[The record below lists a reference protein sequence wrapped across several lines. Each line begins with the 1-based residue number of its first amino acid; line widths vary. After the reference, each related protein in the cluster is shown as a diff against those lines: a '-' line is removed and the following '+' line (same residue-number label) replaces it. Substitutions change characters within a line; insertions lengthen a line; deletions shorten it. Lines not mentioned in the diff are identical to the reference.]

1 MADSKSKL
9 WAIIRREYIERVRT
23 RWFMIATLFAP
34 ILFAG
39 ITFLPLLVIN
49 NDAKSVKPRLVI
61 LDATRQGLGD
71 LVARSMAVL
80 RSTGDDASTVDVQ
93 TVNPDSIA
101 QAAGSATRD
110 VAMRLANGYIVLDS
124 ATLGGGAVTYAGR
137 QADSR
142 SERVTIANAV
152 RSGLVALR
160 LHQNAVSGAVI
171 DSAMMTP
178 VPAVRAKSINDR
190 GVDAATPAKAIIA
203 TIVAFFLYMSI
214 LLYGQNML
222 SGVIEEKMSRV
233 SEIVISSVKPETLLA
248 GKVIGVTAVG
258 LTQTLVWVL
267 GATVMLSAR
276 SLVFGAPAVA
286 KAQAA
291 GTGGSFGMTDMMS
304 AVVATPWSWVFL
316 VLLFFLLGLLFYG
329 SLYAAVG
336 ATVGT
341 EQDARQAAFPVVMLL
356 VVTAV
361 LISPTMQNPNST
373 LAITMSL
380 LPFSSPIIMPMRMAI
395 TDVPFTEAAASLA
408 ILIAG
413 CLGAIWLAGRIY
425 RVGLLMY
432 GKRPTLSELRRW
444 IVAS

>member
-80 RSTGDDASTVDVQ
+80 RSTGDDASTADVQ
-93 TVNPDSIA
+93 TVNPDSIG

-124 ATLGGGAVTYAGR
+124 TTLGGGAVTYAGR

-160 LHQNAVSGAVI
+160 LRQNAVSGAVI

-291 GTGGSFGMTDMMS
+291 GTGGGFGMTDMMS

-444 IVAS
+444 IFAS

>member
-1 MADSKSKL
+1 MADSGAKL
-9 WAIIRREYIERVRT
+9 WAIVRREYIERVRT

-49 NDAKSVKPRLVI
+49 NDAKSVKPRVVI

-71 LVARSMAVL
+71 LVARSMGVL
-80 RSTGDDASTVDVQ
+80 QASADDSSTADVHI
-93 TVNPDSIA
+93 VNPDSLV
-101 QAAGSATRD
+101 QARTDATNE
-110 VAMRLANGYIVLDS
+110 VAHRLANGYVVLDS
-124 ATLGGGAVTYAGR
+124 ATLSGDSVYYAGR
-137 QADSR
+137 RADSR
-142 SERVTIANAV
+142 ADRVTIANAV
-152 RSGLVALR
+152 RSGLMALR
-160 LHQNAVSGAVI
+160 LRHDAVTGPMI
-171 DSAMMTP
+171 DSVVSTR
-178 VPAVRAKSINDR
+178 VPTVRAQAINDN
-190 GVDAATPAKAIIA
+190 GMDVATPAKAIIA

-258 LTQTLVWVL
+258 LTQTLVWVG
-267 GATVMLSAR
+267 GAAAMLSAR
-276 SLVFGAPAVA
+276 SLLFGAPAVT
-286 KAQAA
+286 KAQTAGAA
-291 GTGGSFGMTDMMS
+291 GGFGMTDMMS
-304 AVVATPWSWVFL
+304 AVIATPWSWVIL
-316 VLLFFLLGLLFYG
+316 VLVFFLLGLLFYG
-329 SLYAAVG
+329 ALYAAVG

-361 LISPTMQNPNST
+361 LISPTIQSPTSR
-373 LAITMSL
+373 LAVTMSL

-395 TDVPFTEAAASLA
+395 TNVPATQAAASLG
-408 ILIAG
+408 ILILS
-413 CLGAIWLAGRIY
+413 CVGAIWLAGRIY

-432 GKRPTLSELRRW
+432 GKRPTLAELRRW
-444 IVAS
+444 IFAS